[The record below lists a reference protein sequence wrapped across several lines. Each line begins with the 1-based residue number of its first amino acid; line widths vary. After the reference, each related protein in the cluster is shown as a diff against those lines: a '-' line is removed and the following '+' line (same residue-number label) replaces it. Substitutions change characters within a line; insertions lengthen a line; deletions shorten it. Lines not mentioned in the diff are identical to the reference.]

1 MDATLYDALIN
12 KYVAP
17 IFRVSGNEPGAFA
30 SRQIAPRVPVEGAQF
45 TYREGAES
53 HLRKLDS
60 RVGARGKAA
69 RLDSNF
75 AWVSDAVERHF
86 GASFIPEPIV
96 RALNAQGV
104 DQGEFLTNEA
114 QDNMETFMIEEE
126 NIIAVSMTTAS
137 NFTNKLDVG
146 TNGTLWSA
154 SNGDMQKDV
163 VGKIPTVKAGTFG
176 RAPNLAGITDKA
188 YMNALTALRSQN
200 DFGELPTD
208 EILARLLRVEKVV
221 RLTGVY
227 NSAKEGATAVPA
239 ELWEQGDAANGALW
253 LMYSSSVAGRSGK
266 GAYNTFV
273 WPIDGQDVKVDQDV
287 LKNPKGVD
295 LLYEMYYKI
304 KLQNEKAVYM
314 FYNVVA

>member
-17 IFRVSGNEPGAFA
+17 VFRVSGNEPGAFA
-30 SRQIAPRVPVEGAQF
+30 SRVIAPRVAVEGAQF
-45 TYREGAES
+45 AYREGGTS

-69 RLDSNF
+69 RLDSTF
-75 AWVSDAVERHF
+75 AWVDDAVERHF
-86 GASFIPEPIV
+86 GASFVPEPIV

-104 DQGEFLTNEA
+104 DSGEFLANEA

-126 NIIAVSMTTAS
+126 NIIAATMTAHA
-137 NFTNKLDVG
+137 NFTNKTDIG
-146 TNGTLWSA
+146 GAWSG
-154 SNGDMQKDV
+154 SSGDMQKDV
-163 VGKIPTVKAGTFG
+163 IAKIATVKAGTFG
-176 RAPNLAGITDKA
+176 RAPNLLGLSDQA
-188 YMNALTALRSQN
+188 YLNALTALRSQN

-208 EILARLLRVEKVV
+208 EILARLFRVEKVI

-227 NSAKEGATAVPA
+227 NSAKVGATAVAA
-239 ELWEQGDAANGALW
+239 ELWEQGDASSGAAW
-253 LMYSSSVAGRSGK
+253 LMYSSAVAGRSGK
-266 GAYNTFV
+266 GYANTFI

-304 KLQNEKAVYM
+304 KVQNELAVYM
-314 FYNVVA
+314 FYNVV